1 MSLPYELQQKLE
13 VLRQEFAEVLQ
24 HRFSE
29 IFDILSY
36 CPERP
41 SEEVSGLVSETL
53 HNMGEQAGTFG
64 YPLILEIAH
73 VAVNYVKT
81 TRTVDERT
89 VLHLSAMFNMM
100 RNFLADADNDCERA
114 RRQAPCLKRGPRP
127 PRHRRHRSPSAHNCG
142 L

>member
-41 SEEVSGLVSETL
+41 SEEVSGLVSKTL
-53 HNMGEQAGTFG
+53 HDINGQAGKFG
-64 YPLILEIAH
+64 YPLISEIAH
-73 VAVNYVKT
+73 VATSVKI
-81 TRTVDERT
+81 TRTVDERA
-89 VLHLSAMFNMM
+89 VLHLSAMFDIMPN
-100 RNFLADADNDCERA
+100 LVADADNDGERA
-114 RRQAPCLKRGPRP
+114 
-127 PRHRRHRSPSAHNCG
+127 SETYFVSVSAVGHS
-142 L
+142 